1 MSHFYAG
8 CRERISSEANQKPNL
23 LFSTAVKKQIA
34 RQWLLLACLLVAIT
48 TGSSQR
54 ALAQC
59 TNTSFYPQQ
68 TISAPAKGT
77 GPYAIAGDQYQQEY
91 NQMTDA
97 VAGNTFQ
104 STASIAGTWITVRAG
119 TAPGPVVAQGS
130 TPLNWTAAAGG
141 SYFIHYNT
149 NSACGTASNEMSTT
163 IENTSVICAAL
174 YQYPLAAF
182 SAPAKGAGPYTIVN
196 GQYQKEYNQMTGAV
210 AGSTFQSKASIAGTW
225 ITVRAGTASGLV
237 VAEGTTP
244 LDWTATSG
252 GTYFIHYHTNSACG
266 IANIEMA
273 TTIEYTAPKPTIS
286 SFTPLIG
293 NPGTLVT
300 IAGADLDVAS
310 AVTIGGVPAIVVSK
324 TSTSAV
330 AMVMPGATTGSV
342 SVGNGAGTST
352 AAGSFTVTATPY
364 PMAQQGNKLVGSGNV
379 GASQQ
384 GQSIAVSADGNTA
397 IVGGKAD
404 NGFNGAAWIY
414 TRSGGVWTQQ
424 GTKLIGTGNIGI
436 AQQGVSV
443 ALSADGNTA
452 IVGGDRDNSFAG
464 AAWVFT
470 RSGSTWTQQGAKL
483 VGTGAIGS
491 QPASQGHSVSLS
503 ADGNTAIVGGFGDN
517 SFAGATWVF
526 TRSGGVWTQQ
536 GTKLVGT
543 GAVGIA
549 LQDRSALSADGNT
562 IIVGGSNDNNS
573 VGAAWIFTRSGSS
586 WTQQSKL
593 VGTGAEG
600 LAKQGHSVSLSAD
613 GNTAVVGGYTDNNFA
628 GAAWVWTRSS
638 GTWTQ
643 RSKLVGSGAAG
654 SANQGISVTL
664 SADGN
669 TAMLGGYVDNN
680 EIGAVWVFTRSGDT
694 WIQQRSKL
702 VGTLASTSARQGTSV
717 SLSADGNT
725 AITGGPFDNGSVGAA
740 WVFAA
745 IPDPGVI
752 GNAHTVVR
760 PQERNPD
767 YVTNVRS
774 ASNIWGNSYI
784 WQSSANGVD
793 NWVTTTQ
800 TAAQYILPE
809 LTTNTYFRRG
819 LSGAFGSVWSNT
831 IQIKVLAPNGTIA
844 GKVTSFSGGTGVKGV
859 TIRIRK
865 ILDLPGS
872 PKEFVY
878 STVTGN
884 DGTYSVPVYY
894 GDKFELDPNGNTNIS
909 TQFKVVASKPGNPVA
924 FDDTVKTP
932 TLSNL
937 SPNNLTVDFV
947 DKSGYNI
954 TGRIFQTCNGCLNSS
969 GNPATITSN
978 LNEVSLYRNGLFEMK
993 STFLNG
999 IYGSWASNVPS
1010 QGSYRIRPFMQGR
1023 KFVPDSSTVTINTL
1037 NVSNVDFEDTTTRVI
1052 SGRIGD
1058 GCQYQI
1064 GEATLEFIDVLRNNA
1079 GQFRNSEF
1087 RKRVST
1093 VNGIYSV
1100 RLPAR
1105 LYKVTVFSFTPALI
1119 PPPGGEVASSD
1130 FMPFFNTNKDNDT
1143 LKTAMPY
1150 DSLLA
1155 DISNSNKTLNLW
1167 YRRAPQMVL
1176 ENLDKEICTTKS
1188 GAQVPQDFIVFPQS
1202 QPKAYQVKV
1211 YQGNPAGLCP
1221 VKDDTVTVYTNL
1233 QQDDQNETRV
1243 LLTQNGIAYDTL
1255 IGGVPNLIKEINF
1268 FKKAFTV
1275 SFTDQFQRAATN
1287 LSPKVVVTGVKADNA
1302 SSFATVS
1309 PEVPI
1314 MILHDPAGD
1323 GSYSY
1328 WQTDQTIE
1336 QATSW
1341 SVSNGESSSEWA
1353 EVKLGVKFEAGL
1365 GVTTESAFW
1374 GQVNGSVDV
1383 NTKTVNSSEFISST
1397 TTSQVISTSSDEDIT
1412 GDRGDLFIG
1421 AAMNLLYT
1429 RCFELK
1435 FNNQCILDTSKK
1447 LMIAQNG
1454 FATQYVYTDGAI
1466 RENVIPTLRE
1476 FAKNDTSVA
1485 GKNRYL
1491 NQVKVWEQV
1500 LANNEANKRRAAL
1513 DKNISFFGSSGAIEN
1528 STKTSSSSTS
1538 TLEFDMEVDE
1548 ALAVEL
1554 GLEVG
1559 GSGASAGYNLH
1570 FRTETGKSKSNTNTK
1585 ETTIG
1590 YVLDDNDALDNFS
1603 INVKK
1608 DPVYNTP
1615 VFQTVAGQ
1623 TSCPP
1628 EDFTLARDEP
1638 QLVVAQPVVTAA
1650 ATTDAVFQ
1658 LVLGNLSVDASPR
1671 TYNLSFD
1678 QASNPFGAT
1687 VSIGGIPMGLLPI
1700 PYAIGSM
1707 GAVQVTVN
1715 VKRNLANNTFT
1726 YEGLK
1731 FILSDACSGEIVKT
1745 ALLTARFQAACDPLT
1760 LASPQEGWLTNKG
1773 ANNSIAVTFKDYN
1786 LALVQQVALEYM
1798 SVNTSSWS
1806 TGFTR
1811 TAAELN
1817 NSSNGTLVNWDVST
1831 LADGEYYLRM
1841 RMTCSGGLVYTQRV
1855 KGRIDRSG
1863 PVVFGTPQPSDYN
1876 YSVGDEISFSYNE
1889 NINTQNLNQGIV
1901 SLVRLSTQ
1909 GLIPVSVTGFGNK
1922 LMVVSQNN
1930 LSVYSG
1936 ESLRLVVK
1944 DVEDLYGNKKAK
1956 YDTLVFSVGTF
1967 VAATGDN
1974 ALQIAT
1980 TTPAKMEGSATP
1992 VVYTFSLPKKPANDV
2007 QINFLA
2013 GGTALY
2019 GADYSV
2025 GYSST
2030 SPLNSFDGSRGTII
2044 FPKNQLS
2051 VTLKVYPK
2059 LDAQQESDETIIL
2072 SLSEGGDYRIG
2083 SSYSA
2088 EGTIQDNTLAAPT
2101 ITGSAQFCQG
2111 SSSVLTA
2118 NHPQAG
2124 TSGYSFLWSNGAT
2137 TQSISASQAG
2147 LYTVKIKNATT
2158 GAEGTSAGFTLSI
2171 YSLPTVKA
2179 GADTAFAQG
2188 GGNYTLGGSP
2198 TGGNWSGIG
2207 VGGNTFNRNLVA
2219 GTYPVYYCVTT
2230 AQGCSKCD
2238 TLVITLLNIPIINS
2252 SFTGPNG
2259 VCRSK
2264 TGIEYSIPA
2273 SPGAASYLWTL
2284 PAGMMGSS
2292 TTNSITVATSSTFAG
2307 GTIQVRAVN
2316 SVGTSSAALI
2326 TVTAVT
2332 ALPLAP
2338 ASLTGSASVCLGST
2352 ETYECA
2358 EVIGAT
2364 YTWTA
2369 PANANIVN
2377 GQGTKMVTVAF
2388 SDAYTTGSLSVKATN
2403 CFGTST
2409 LLKALTV
2416 SKKVVPATPGVISG
2430 INGFCVPST
2439 QTFSIAA
2446 VANAIDYFWTAPAN
2460 ASIVSQSGTSVTV
2473 SFTSAYSSGSL
2484 SVMAGNC
2491 SGISTARTL
2500 AVRIKALPATPGVI
2514 TGVTAG
2520 ACSVERRTYSI
2531 LALSNTDSYEWTA
2544 PANASI
2550 YSGQG
2555 TNSVVLEFAASF
2567 TTGTL
2572 SVKGVNCSGNS
2583 VTPRTLALT
2592 KVTAALTV
2600 LTGPATAVCAGST
2613 QTYSTTAVAGATSY
2627 TWTVPTGAVIN
2638 SGQGSTSISVT
2649 FPSPFTSGAV
2659 TVKSGTACY
2668 SSLAKAI
2675 NVYSIPLAAASIT
2688 GNAVGVCGGST
2699 QTYSCPVSTTGAT
2712 SYNWTV
2718 PTGAVINSGLGSNS
2732 ISVTLPAV
2740 FASGNVSVTTSNTCG
2755 VSVAKTLAVRSTT
2768 AQPGVITGAS
2778 TNLCSGGS
2786 FTYSIVV
2793 VTGVSSY
2800 SWTAPA
2806 GCTITVN
2813 TGNSITM
2820 TVPAG
2825 FVSGTLS
2832 VIAVNGCGNSVARTL
2847 ALSGVPVAPAS
2858 INGPASV
2865 CPSATGL
2872 VYSTPVVAG
2881 VSTYTWTVP
2890 TGASIT
2896 SGQNTSSIT
2905 ANWGP
2910 VAGSVTV
2917 KAGNACGTFATGKA
2931 LAVTLSIA
2939 CREAVAEVVEAVNLY
2954 PNPAVNSATLNFTSA
2969 KDSDYQIR
2977 VINALG
2983 QSVYSGEGKATQG
2996 ANTLELNLEKLSSG
3010 LYIVQL
3016 VKEGS
3021 RQQVNLI
3028 KK

>member
-1 MSHFYAG
+1 VVLPFPFASPYQTYANNKINQTNSQSMKTNPKPPSMTVAKI
-8 CRERISSEANQKPNL
+8 RSS
-23 LFSTAVKKQIA
+23 
-34 RQWLLLACLLVAIT
+34 RQWLLLAYLLVAIT
-48 TGSSQR
+48 TGISHQ
-54 ALAQC
+54 AAAQC
-59 TNTSFYPQQ
+59 VNSQFWPSASF
-68 TISAPAKGT
+68 SAPVKGAGAYT
-77 GPYAIAGDQYQQEY
+77 IATDQYQQEY
-91 NQMTDA
+91 NQMTGA
-97 VAGNTFQ
+97 VAGSTFQ
-104 STASIAGTWITVRAG
+104 STASIAGTWITVHAG

-130 TPLNWTAAAGG
+130 TPLNWTAASGG

-149 NSACGTASNEMSTT
+149 NSDCGTQSINMSTT
-163 IENTSVICAAL
+163 IENTSVICAAS
-174 YQYPLAAF
+174 YQYPPAAF
-182 SAPAKGAGPYTIVN
+182 PAPAKGAGPYTIIN
-196 GQYQKEYNQMTGAV
+196 GQYQREYNQMTGAV
-210 AGSTFQSKASIAGTW
+210 AGSTFQSTASIAGTW
-225 ITVRAGTASGLV
+225 ITVRAGTVTGALV
-237 VAEGTTP
+237 AQGNTP
-244 LDWTATSG
+244 LEWTAASG
-252 GTYFIHYHTNSACG
+252 GTYFIHYHANSACG
-266 IANIEMA
+266 ISSIEMA
-273 TTIEYTAPKPTIS
+273 TMIEYTALKPTIS

-300 IAGADLDVAS
+300 IAGADLDAAS

-324 TSTSAV
+324 TNTSLV

-342 SVGNGAGTST
+342 SVSNAAGTAT
-352 AAGSFTVTATPY
+352 ATGSFTVTATPY
-364 PMAQQGNKLVGSGNV
+364 PVAQQGNKLVGTGSTGV
-379 GASQQ
+379 TSQ
-384 GQSIAVSADGNTA
+384 GRSVAVSADGNTA
-397 IVGGKAD
+397 IVGGPSD
-404 NGFNGAAWIY
+404 NNSAGAARVY
-414 TRSGGVWTQQ
+414 TRSGG
-424 GTKLIGTGNIGI
+424 I
-436 AQQGVSV
+436 
-443 ALSADGNTA
+443 
-452 IVGGDRDNSFAG
+452 
-464 AAWVFT
+464 
-470 RSGSTWTQQGAKL
+470 WTQQGAKL
-483 VGTGAIGS
+483 VGTGAVGN
-491 QPASQGHSVSLS
+491 ASQGSSVSLS
-503 ADGNTAIVGGFGDN
+503 ADGNTAIVGGIGDN
-517 SFAGATWVF
+517 GYVGAAWVF
-526 TRSGGVWTQQ
+526 TRSGGIWTQQ
-536 GTKLVGT
+536 GPKLVGT
-543 GAVGIA
+543 GAVGTSF
-549 LQDRSALSADGNT
+549 QGND
-562 IIVGGSNDNNS
+562 I
-573 VGAAWIFTRSGSS
+573 
-586 WTQQSKL
+586 
-593 VGTGAEG
+593 
-600 LAKQGHSVSLSAD
+600 
-613 GNTAVVGGYTDNNFA
+613 
-628 GAAWVWTRSS
+628 
-638 GTWTQ
+638 
-643 RSKLVGSGAAG
+643 
-654 SANQGISVTL
+654 
-664 SADGN
+664 
-669 TAMLGGYVDNN
+669 
-680 EIGAVWVFTRSGDT
+680 
-694 WIQQRSKL
+694 
-702 VGTLASTSARQGTSV
+702 

-725 AITGGPFDNGSVGAA
+725 AIVGGYQDNNTAGAAWVFARSGGTWTQQGGKLVGFGNNFTQTETMGSSVALSADGNTAIVGAPRNDNSVGIAYLFKRNGSTWAPQQRLYSLSSGFNSFGSSVSLSADGTTALVGSNGDNSNVGAA
-740 WVFAA
+740 WVFPRIGGAWNPNDGKKLLGTGTIGSALQGSSVSLSADGKTAVVGGMGDNSGVGAA
-745 IPDPGVI
+745 WVYTFNGAIWSQQGNKLVGTGGIGYTLQGKILLSADGNTVISGGQGDNNGLGAAWVFAGKPDPGVI
-752 GNAHTVVR
+752 GNAHTVVK

-774 ASNIWGNSYI
+774 ASDLWGNTYI

-809 LTTNTYFRRG
+809 LTTSTYFRRG
-819 LSGAFGSVWSNT
+819 LSGVFGSVWSNT
-831 IQIKVLAPNGTIA
+831 IQIKVLAPNGIIA
-844 GKVTSFSGGTGVKGV
+844 GKVTSFGGGTGVKGV
-859 TIRIRK
+859 TIRARK

-884 DGTYSVPVYY
+884 DGTYSIPVYY
-894 GDKFELDPNGNTNIS
+894 GDKLELDPNGNTNIS

-937 SPNNLTVDFV
+937 SANNETVDFV

-954 TGRIFQTCNGCLNSS
+954 TGKIFQKCKGCLNES
-969 GNPATITSN
+969 NQIPLTPIESN
-978 LNEVSLYRNGLFEMK
+978 LNEVSLFRNGLFEMK

-1023 KFVPDSSTVTINTL
+1023 KFVPDSSTVTITTL
-1037 NVSNVDFEDTTTRVI
+1037 NVSNVNFEDTTTRVI

-1064 GEATLEFIDVLRNNA
+1064 GEATLEFSDVLRNKD
-1079 GQFRNSEF
+1079 GQIRNSEF
-1087 RKRVST
+1087 RKRVTT
-1093 VNGIYSV
+1093 VNGAYSV

-1105 LYKVTVFSFTPALI
+1105 LYKVTVFSFTPTSI
-1119 PPPGGEVASSD
+1119 PPLGGEVASTD
-1130 FMPFFNTNKDNDT
+1130 FMAFFNLNKDSST

-1176 ENLDKEICTTKS
+1176 ANLANEICTTKT
-1188 GAQVPQDFIVFPQS
+1188 GTQFPQDFIAFPQS
-1202 QPKAYQVKV
+1202 KPKAYQVKV
-1211 YQGNPAGLCP
+1211 YQGKPEGLCP
-1221 VKDDTVTVYTNL
+1221 VKDDTVTVITNL
-1233 QQDDQNETRV
+1233 QQDNENETRV
-1243 LLTQNGIAYDTL
+1243 LLIKNGIAYDTL
-1255 IGGVPNLIKEINF
+1255 VGGVPNLVKDING
-1268 FKKAFTV
+1268 FKKVFTV
-1275 SFTDQFQRAATN
+1275 SFTDQFERAATN

-1365 GVTTESAFW
+1365 GVSTESAFW
-1374 GQVNGSVDV
+1374 GKVNGSVDV
-1383 NTKTVNSSEFISST
+1383 NTKTINSSEFISST
-1397 TTSQVISTSSDEDIT
+1397 TTSQLISTSSDEDIT

-1435 FNNQCILDTSKK
+1435 FNDMCVLDTSKK

-1454 FATQYVYTDGAI
+1454 FATQYIYTDGAI
-1466 RENVIPTLRE
+1466 RDNVIPTLRE

-1485 GKNRYL
+1485 GKKRYL

-1570 FRTETGKSKSNTNTK
+1570 FRTETGKSKSTTKTK

-1678 QASNPFGAT
+1678 QSSNPFGAT

-1700 PYAIGSM
+1700 PYSIGSM

-1731 FILSDACSGEIVKT
+1731 FNLSDACSGEIVKT
-1745 ALLTARFQAACDPLT
+1745 AFLTARFQAACDPLT
-1760 LASPQEGWLTNKG
+1760 LVSPQEGWLINKG

-1786 LALVQQVALEYM
+1786 LASVQQVALEYM
-1798 SVNTSSWS
+1798 SVNTNVWS

-1817 NSSNGTLVNWDVST
+1817 NSTNGTTVNWDVST
-1831 LADGEYYLRM
+1831 LADGEYYIRM

-1855 KGRIDRSG
+1855 KGLIDRSG
-1863 PVVFGTPQPSDYN
+1863 PVVFGTPQPSDYD

-1889 NINTQNLNQGIV
+1889 SINTQNLNQNIV
-1901 SLVRLSTQ
+1901 SLQRLSTL
-1909 GLIPVSVTGFGNK
+1909 GFIPVSVSGFANK
-1922 LMVVSQNN
+1922 LVVVSQND
-1930 LSVYSG
+1930 LSIYSG
-1936 ESLRLVVK
+1936 DKLRLVVK

-1974 ALQIAT
+1974 ALQIAA
-1980 TTPAKMEGSATP
+1980 TTPATMEGSATP
-1992 VVYTFSLPKKPANDV
+1992 VVYTFSLPKKPAIDV
-2007 QINFLA
+2007 QINFLG

-2025 GYSST
+2025 VYQSN
-2030 SPLNSFDGSRGTII
+2030 SPLNTFDGSIGTII
-2044 FPKNQLS
+2044 IPKNQLS

-2059 LDAQQESDETIIL
+2059 LDAIQEPAETIRL
-2072 SLSEGGDYRIG
+2072 TLAEGGDYKIG
-2083 SSYSA
+2083 SSYSV

-2101 ITGSAQFCQG
+2101 ITGSAQFCPGG
-2111 SSSVLTA
+2111 SATLTA
-2118 NHPQAG
+2118 NHPQGG

-2137 TQSISASQAG
+2137 TQSISASQTG
-2147 LYTVKIKNATT
+2147 IYTVKIKNATT
-2158 GAEGTSAGFTLSI
+2158 GAEGTSAGFTLSL

-2198 TGGNWSGIG
+2198 TGGSWSGIG
-2207 VGGNTFNRNLVA
+2207 VSGNSFNSNLVA
-2219 GTYPVYYCVTT
+2219 GTYPVYYCVNT

-2238 TLVITLLNIPIINS
+2238 TLVITLLNIPIINPT
-2252 SFTGPNG
+2252 FTGPNG

-2273 SPGAASYLWTL
+2273 SPGAVSYLWTL
-2284 PAGMMGSS
+2284 PAGMTGSS

-2307 GTIQVRAVN
+2307 GNVQVRAVN
-2316 SVGTSSAALI
+2316 NVGTSSAASL

-2332 ALPLAP
+2332 ALPVAP
-2338 ASLTGSASVCLGST
+2338 ASITGQTTICAGYSGNFT
-2352 ETYECA
+2352 CA

-2369 PANANIVN
+2369 PANANIVS
-2377 GQGTKMVTVAF
+2377 GQGTSSIFVAF
-2388 SDAYTTGSLSVKATN
+2388 NDAYTTGSLSVKTSN

-2409 LLKALTV
+2409 LSKALTV
-2416 SKKVVPATPGVISG
+2416 SKK
-2430 INGFCVPST
+2430 
-2439 QTFSIAA
+2439 A
-2446 VANAIDYFWTAPAN
+2446 V
-2460 ASIVSQSGTSVTV
+2460 
-2473 SFTSAYSSGSL
+2473 
-2484 SVMAGNC
+2484 
-2491 SGISTARTL
+2491 
-2500 AVRIKALPATPGVI
+2500 PATPGVI
-2514 TGVTAG
+2514 TGLTSG
-2520 ACSVERRTYSI
+2520 ACFTERRTYSI
-2531 LALSNTDSYEWTA
+2531 VALTNTDSYQWTA

-2555 TNSVVLEFAASF
+2555 STSVVVEFAAGF
-2567 TTGTL
+2567 TTGSL
-2572 SVKGVNCSGNS
+2572 SVKGMNCSGTS
-2583 VTPRTLALT
+2583 VTARTLALSN
-2592 KVTAALTV
+2592 VTAALTV

-2659 TVKSGTACY
+2659 TVKSGTTCY
-2668 SSLAKAI
+2668 TSAAKSLT
-2675 NVYSIPLAAASIT
+2675 VYSIPVAPASIT
-2688 GNAVGVCGGST
+2688 GNAIGVCAGST
-2699 QTYSCPVSTTGAT
+2699 QTYTCPVSTTGAI

-2718 PTGAVINSGLGSNS
+2718 PTGATINSGQGSNS

-2740 FASGNVSVTTSNTCG
+2740 FGTGNMTVTSSNSCGTST
-2755 VSVAKTLAVRSTT
+2755 VRTLAIRSTT

-2786 FTYSIVV
+2786 FTYSIVAV
-2793 VTGVSSY
+2793 SGVSSY

-2813 TGNSITM
+2813 TGTSITM

-2847 ALSGVPVAPAS
+2847 ALSGVPKAPAS
-2858 INGPASV
+2858 ISGPSSV

-2872 VYSTPVVAG
+2872 VFSTPVVAG
-2881 VSTYTWTVP
+2881 VTSYTWTVP
-2890 TGASIT
+2890 SGAT
-2896 SGQNTSSIT
+2896 IT
-2905 ANWGP
+2905 AGQGTNSIEVTWGT

-2917 KAGNACGTFATGKA
+2917 KAGNACGNFATAKA
-2931 LAVTLSIA
+2931 LAVTLSSA
-2939 CREAVAEVVEAVNLY
+2939 CREAVEEVVETIDETISLY
-2954 PNPAVNSATLNFTSA
+2954 PNPANQMATLNFTSA
-2969 KDSDYQIR
+2969 KQSDYQIR

-2983 QSVYSGEGKATQG
+2983 QSVYSAEGKASEG
-2996 ANTLELNLEKLSSG
+2996 ANTIDLNLEKLSSG

-3021 RQQVNLI
+3021 RQQLNLI